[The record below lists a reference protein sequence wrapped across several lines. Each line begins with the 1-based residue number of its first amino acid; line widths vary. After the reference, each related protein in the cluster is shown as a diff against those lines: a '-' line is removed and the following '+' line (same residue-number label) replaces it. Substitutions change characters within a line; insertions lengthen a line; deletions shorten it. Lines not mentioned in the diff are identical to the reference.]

1 MMSPRDGQSRSS
13 SSNAYEL
20 LLKAIEEGDL
30 PPGSRLRE
38 AELAERFA
46 ISRTPVREA
55 LSRLETQGLVT
66 HEPHQ
71 GAKVASLDYSQIT
84 ELYFVREL
92 LEGSAARLAAI
103 HATGPETEV
112 LQEMVLRDKALCNKP
127 ADLAR
132 TNRAFHRQIYCC
144 ARNRFLNQML
154 ENMRLSL
161 ILLAGTTLGMPERGA
176 QSVEEHEA
184 VVSAIRAHD
193 SNAAEQAA
201 RRHIRNSLKERIRL
215 YQATEV

>member
-1 MMSPRDGQSRSS
+1 MSSSDGQSRSS
-13 SSNAYEL
+13 GSNAYEL

-55 LSRLETQGLVT
+55 LNRLEAQGLVT

-92 LEGSAARLAAI
+92 LEGNAARLAAI
-103 HATGPETEV
+103 QATGPEIEI
-112 LQEMVLRDKALCNKP
+112 LQEMVLHDKALCNQP
-127 ADLAR
+127 AALAR
-132 TNRAFHRQIYCC
+132 NNRMFHRQVYCC

-161 ILLAGTTLGMPERGA
+161 ILLAGTTLGTPERGA

-184 VVSAIRAHD
+184 IVSAIRAHD
-193 SNAAEQAA
+193 PDAAEEAA
-201 RRHIRNSLKERIRL
+201 RQHIRNSFKQRIRL
-215 YQATEV
+215 YRGAEV

>member
-1 MMSPRDGQSRSS
+1 MISPKDGSRSS
-13 SSNAYEL
+13 GSNAYEL
-20 LLKAIEEGDL
+20 LLRAIEEGDL
-30 PPGSRLRE
+30 PPGTRLRE
-38 AELAERFA
+38 AELAERFS

-92 LEGSAARLAAI
+92 LEGNAARLAAI
-103 HATGPETEV
+103 HASGPEIEV
-112 LQEMVLRDKALCNKP
+112 LQEMVLHDKALCSQP
-127 ADLAR
+127 SALAR
-132 TNRAFHRQIYCC
+132 TNRMFHRQVYCC

-154 ENMRLSL
+154 ENMRMSL
-161 ILLAGTTLGMPERGA
+161 ILLAGTTLGTPERGA

-184 VVSAIRAHD
+184 IVSAIRAHD
-193 SNAAEQAA
+193 PDAAEQAA
-201 RRHIRNSLKERIRL
+201 RQHIRNSFKERIRL
-215 YQATEV
+215 YRAAEA

>member
-1 MMSPRDGQSRSS
+1 MSSSDGQSRSS
-13 SSNAYEL
+13 GSNAYEL

-55 LSRLETQGLVT
+55 LNRLEAQGLVT

-103 HATGPETEV
+103 HATGPEIEV
-112 LQEMVLRDKALCNKP
+112 LQEMVEQDKGLCNSP
-127 ADLAR
+127 AELAR
-132 TNRAFHRQIYCC
+132 TNRMFHRQIYCC

-161 ILLAGTTLGMPERGA
+161 VLLAGTTLSAPERGGKA
-176 QSVEEHEA
+176 VEEHEA
-184 VVSAIRAHD
+184 IISAIHAHD
-193 SNAAEQAA
+193 PDAAEQAA
-201 RRHIRNSLKERIRL
+201 RHHIRNSFKERIRH
-215 YQATEV
+215 YQAA